1 MRWIPVS
8 EMLYALWA
16 LTRRLLAAITTLSV
30 KLSIQ
35 TRFPVRIATITNWA
49 YGITVAFTLISGGAL
64 ILASRADTAEREAVA
79 QRASLDDLSEQL
91 DKDIYGESD
100 LARDYVIDHD
110 PQDLQAWQ
118 QLQVVENKMEIRLEH
133 YRVRGI
139 PDSALD
145 ILRKALAQS
154 DALTALQRQA
164 MAEKD
169 GGNDHQAVN
178 LLFNREYQQQLEQID
193 SAVTSFYNQV
203 NARAQNIVVQT
214 GKTARQLRTL
224 SEVIVV
230 MTSGLFLLVLGV
242 ILRRRL
248 LQPVVKLSDV
258 VSRLAAQD
266 YAAEPPDYRQIDEIG
281 DMAQALRI
289 FRENGLVRQQLE
301 QEREADLARRR
312 LLATMAQR
320 LQACEHRKDIWRVA
334 GVFVP
339 EIAPGIGGQLFVQK
353 NASGEMH
360 CVAAWQGMTRDSAP
374 FLPQACWAIRRSH
387 RHSATLLGPDMRCL
401 HLSESGEDSRHHVCV
416 PLMAYG
422 ENIGVMVLRQNDPEA
437 EFPLLYLDLVAETLA
452 QALTSQKLRE
462 ALQEKALFDS
472 LTGLRNRY
480 YLEDALKNCLDQASQ
495 NSQPVSCLMVDIDNF
510 KQLNDKFGH
519 EAGDDVI
526 RQVAATLKRVVG
538 ERGHLWRY
546 GGEEFLILLPEL
558 NSTAAKSVACQVLE
572 HVAAINQLPD
582 YQRFGAVTVSVGV
595 STWPEDA
602 RQEQLIS
609 RADEALYHAKHL
621 GRAQVVVASELPP
634 PPDGLEVTG

>member
-1 MRWIPVS
+1 M
-8 EMLYALWA
+8 
-16 LTRRLLAAITTLSV
+16 
-30 KLSIQ
+30 
-35 TRFPVRIATITNWA
+35 RIATITNWA

-64 ILASRADTAEREAVA
+64 ILASRADTAERQAVA
-79 QRASLDDLSEQL
+79 QRATLDGLSEQL
-91 DKDIYGESD
+91 DKDVYQESD
-100 LARDYVIDHD
+100 LARDYVIDQD
-110 PQDLQAWQ
+110 PQDLLVWQ
-118 QLQVVENKMEIRLEH
+118 QLQVVENKLEIRLEH

-145 ILRKALAQS
+145 ALRKALVQS
-154 DALTALQRQA
+154 DALTVLQRQA

-169 GGNDHQAVN
+169 NGNSHQAVN

-193 SAVTSFYNQV
+193 SAITAFYSQV
-203 NARAQNIVVQT
+203 NAQAQGVVAQT
-214 GKTARQLRTL
+214 GETARKLRTL
-224 SEVIVV
+224 SEIMVV

-301 QEREADLARRR
+301 REREADLARRR

-353 NASGEMH
+353 NASEEMR
-360 CVAAWQGMTRDSAP
+360 CVAAWQGMDRDSAP
-374 FLPQACWAIRRSH
+374 FLPPACWAIRRGH

-401 HLSESGEDSRHHVCV
+401 HLPDSTEDSRHHVCV

-422 ENIGVMVLRQNDPEA
+422 ENIGVMVLRQNDPQA

-452 QALTSQKLRE
+452 QAITSQKLRE

-538 ERGHLWRY
+538 ERGYLWRY
-546 GGEEFLILLPEL
+546 GGEEFLVLLPEM
-558 NSTAAKSVACQVLE
+558 NSAAAKSLACQVLE
-572 HVAAINQLPD
+572 QVAAINQLPD
-582 YQRFGAVTVSVGV
+582 FHHFGAVTVSVGV

-602 RQEQLIS
+602 RQDLLVS

>member
-1 MRWIPVS
+1 M
-8 EMLYALWA
+8 
-16 LTRRLLAAITTLSV
+16 
-30 KLSIQ
+30 
-35 TRFPVRIATITNWA
+35 RIATITNWA

-64 ILASRADTAEREAVA
+64 ILASRADTAERQAVA
-79 QRASLDDLSEQL
+79 QRAALDDLSEQL
-91 DKDIYGESD
+91 DKDVYQESD

-110 PQDLQAWQ
+110 PQDLLAWQ
-118 QLQVVENKMEIRLEH
+118 QLQVVENKLEIRLEH
-133 YRVRGI
+133 YRVWGL

-145 ILRKALAQS
+145 ALRKGLVQS
-154 DALTALQRQA
+154 DALTLLQHQA
-164 MAEKD
+164 IAEKD
-169 GGNDHQAVN
+169 NGNDHQAVN
-178 LLFNREYQQQLEQID
+178 LLFNREYQQQLVAID
-193 SAVTSFYNQV
+193 TALTAFYHQV
-203 NARAQNIVVQT
+203 NAEAENVVQQT

-224 SEVIVV
+224 SEIMVV

-320 LQACEHRKDIWRVA
+320 LQACEHRKDIYRVA
-334 GVFVP
+334 SVFTP

-353 NASGEMH
+353 NASEEMH
-360 CVAAWQGMTRDSAP
+360 CVAAWQGMNRDSAP
-374 FLPQACWAIRRSH
+374 FLPQSCWAIRRGH

-401 HLSESGEDSRHHVCV
+401 HLPEPGEDARHHVCV
-416 PLMAYG
+416 PLIAHG
-422 ENIGVMVLRQNDPEA
+422 ENIGVMVLRQNDPSA
-437 EFPLLYLDLVAETLA
+437 EFPLLYMDLVAETLA

-480 YLEDALKNCLDQASQ
+480 YLEDALKNCLSQARQ
-495 NSQPVSCLMVDIDNF
+495 NNQPVSCLMVDIDNF
-510 KQLNDKFGH
+510 KLLNDKFGH

-538 ERGHLWRY
+538 DRGYLWRY

-558 NSTAAKSVACQVLE
+558 NSMAAKSLACQVLE
-572 HVAAINQLPD
+572 QVSGINQLPD
-582 YQRFGAVTVSVGV
+582 YHHFGAVTVSVGV

-602 RQEQLIS
+602 REDQLVS
-609 RADEALYHAKHL
+609 RADEALYHAKHA
-621 GRAQVVVASELPP
+621 GRAQVAVASELPP
-634 PPDGLEVTG
+634 GPDGLEVSG